1 MAAPQPSLMVSAGRK
16 RGKFLYLFLA
26 QVSLIAMFP
35 YLNKPGLPTALF
47 RLLGVVAFLVAVY
60 AVSEK
65 RAQWIT
71 ALFLAVP
78 SAVLNVLFTLRP
90 DLPVAI
96 PALVS
101 TILFLAFTLFTL
113 LRAVLRAEAVTPDT
127 IYGALSVYLLMAFLW
142 GVAYFLVETLHPGA
156 LSMDSVRHPNH
167 KADWFDCMFYSFV
180 TLTSLGYG
188 DMVPVTAQSRSLSI
202 LEAVSGIMYIGV
214 LVARLVG
221 LYSTAKPDVKPDM

>member
-1 MAAPQPSLMVSAGRK
+1 MAAPQPGLTASARRK
-16 RGKFLYLFLA
+16 QGKFFYLFLV
-26 QVSLIAMFP
+26 QVLLIALFP

-47 RLLGVVAFLVAVY
+47 RLLGAVAFLAAVY

-65 RAQWIT
+65 RVQWII

-90 DLPVAI
+90 DLPIAVPGMI
-96 PALVS
+96 F

-142 GVAYFLVETLHPGA
+142 GVAYLLVENLHPGA
-156 LSMDSVRHPNH
+156 LSMDNVRHPNH
-167 KADWFDCMFYSFV
+167 NADWFDCMFYSFV

-221 LYSTAKPDVKPDM
+221 LYATQPPNRT